1 MKRIHIMMVIIFCLI
16 VSVGANSFVQFKKVR
31 EAYVAGQ
38 FYPADPTALTAQL
51 QEYLQMASR
60 IEFNG
65 QLHAIVVPHAGYIY
79 SGPIAAYAYK
89 QITTPFKRVVLFAS
103 NHSAYADVDGA
114 SVPDYTHY
122 ATPLGEVSVSPLVR
136 TLLAQDR
143 IAYIPE
149 AHTTHIIE
157 VQLPFLQTVLPE
169 DFEILPVITG
179 RMNWDDVRY
188 FAELFNQYVDNE
200 TLFVLST
207 DLSHYHSYDEAVRLD
222 TSCTRA
228 LETLDTRG
236 VINSELCGQ
245 GAALILLE
253 IAKKNGWQG
262 KILDYRNSGDTAGD
276 KSRVVGYAAVAY
288 YQVSDHTSIAA
299 PDQPQQITN
308 PPLHSPQPLSH
319 QEQKLLLELARTT
332 LEQYLQTHTL
342 FEPDPQRFS
351 PFPALQ
357 ETRGTFVTLKKQG
370 ELRGCIGNII
380 GKQPLY
386 LGVRDH
392 AINAAVHD
400 SRFLPVKQEELT
412 EIDLSI
418 SVLDVP
424 RLLRVKTPEDYLEKL
439 THQDGVLLASGT
451 AQATYLPQVWEQLP
465 DPVEFLSRLCL
476 KAGAQA
482 DCWKDPE
489 TLIYTYHAQEFA
501 EE

>member
-1 MKRIHIMMVIIFCLI
+1 MKRISFIIFIICCLI
-16 VSVGANSFVQFKKVR
+16 GSMGKSSFAQPEKVR
-31 EAYVAGQ
+31 ETLVAGQ
-38 FYPADPTALTAQL
+38 FYPDDPAALTAQI
-51 QEYLQMASR
+51 QAYLQLAAR
-60 IEFNG
+60 IEING
-65 QLHAIVVPHAGYIY
+65 QLHALVVPHAGYIY

-103 NHSAYADVDGA
+103 NHSPYADVDGA

-122 ATPLGEVSVSPLVR
+122 ASPLGEVRVSPLVQ
-136 TLLAQDR
+136 TLLKQDR
-143 IAYIPE
+143 IAYVPE

-179 RMNWDDVRY
+179 RMNWNDVRY
-188 FAELFNQYVDNE
+188 FAELFNQYADDE
-200 TLFVLST
+200 TLFLLST
-207 DLSHYHSYDEAVRLD
+207 DLSHYHPYNEAVSLD
-222 TSCTRA
+222 ASCTRA
-228 LETLDTRG
+228 LEALDTEG
-236 VINSELCGQ
+236 VIDSELCGQ

-253 IAKKNGWQG
+253 IAKKRGWQG
-262 KILDYRNSGDTAGD
+262 KVLNYRNSGDTAGD
-276 KSRVVGYAAVAY
+276 KSRVVGYAAIAY
-288 YQVSDHTSIAA
+288 YQASERASAE
-299 PDQPQQITN
+299 QPQPN
-308 PPLHSPQPLSH
+308 ANLPLRPPQPLSR
-319 QEQKLLLELARTT
+319 QEQEALLELARTT
-332 LEQYLQTHTL
+332 LAQYLQTHTI

-351 PFPALQ
+351 EFPALQ

-370 ELRGCIGNII
+370 ELRGCIGNTI
-380 GKQPLY
+380 GRQPLY

-400 SRFLPVKQEELT
+400 SRFPPVTQEELA

-424 RLLRVKTPEDYLEKL
+424 RLLSVDAPEDYLKKL
-439 THQDGVLLASGT
+439 TRQDGVLLVSGI

-476 KAGAQA
+476 KAGTQA
-482 DCWKDPE
+482 NCWKNPA
-489 TLIYTYHAQEFA
+489 TQIYTYHAQEFA